1 MTPTRGEALALKEG
15 KEMNSKRV
23 VSILAVVAILTL
35 FSSSVFAQE
44 ARQSPPVGIKVLD
57 ILVVRPVS
65 ACVAGAMTVACVGTM
80 PIAFTIGVG
89 EPYARIMIEAPWRF
103 TAGRYL
109 GDFHNYKDG
118 KPITVVQ
125 E

>member
-1 MTPTRGEALALKEG
+1 
-15 KEMNSKRV
+15 MNSRRL
-23 VSILAVVAILTL
+23 VSILAVVALLTL

-44 ARQSPPVGIKVLD
+44 VRQNPPAGIKVLD

-65 ACVAGAMTVACVGTM
+65 ACVAAATTAACVGTM
-80 PIAFTIGVG
+80 PVAFIIGVG